1 MNSSRYISS
10 GLPTKNLQE
19 LRKLGCLSCAVQQFV
34 PSLEFGVVLS
44 LNSTNQL
51 AYLNVLAG
59 GINAFSFYDKL
70 RVVGSKFNDITN

>member
-1 MNSSRYISS
+1 M
-10 GLPTKNLQE
+10 PE
-19 LRKLGCLSCAVQQFV
+19 LCGAKICPRGGGRES
-34 PSLEFGVVLS
+34 PPLEFGVVLS

-70 RVVGSKFNDITN
+70 RVVGSKFNDKK